1 VDTFVC
7 QRRCSFDRVLIPE
20 EIATEVSGTF
30 FTEENIERGLRWV
43 IENRD
48 RLAIRIVSISL
59 GGDEDVSYRTAME

>member
-1 VDTFVC
+1 
-7 QRRCSFDRVLIPE
+7 LIPE
-20 EIATEVSGTF
+20 EIATEVSGAF